1 MKGVYALWL
10 SCSVFLSGSQTV
22 LPPPQPPHACHQVST
37 CPPPSSPLSIC
48 EYSLLSRWMIA
59 YSWVVHIRPM
69 TYTLSLMAEKHQSCQ
84 EWQPSKPLSSPTWT
98 SSQAWAA
105 VGSCVQ
111 HSSQVESDR
120 LSRAGGLY
128 EVALKGLRRATNYEH
143 LSFNPYSVMDKQ
155 NLCMWSHPQSTLNTY
170 TLSHFHVSICSTH
183 TQKFKLYSIHT
194 HT

>member
-1 MKGVYALWL
+1 MRIFPAFQVDDCLFMRGSHSTDDIHPFFNGWKTPELPRMAALE
-10 SCSVFLSGSQTV
+10 T
-22 LPPPQPPHACHQVST
+22 
-37 CPPPSSPLSIC
+37 
-48 EYSLLSRWMIA
+48 
-59 YSWVVHIRPM
+59 
-69 TYTLSLMAEKHQSCQ
+69 
-84 EWQPSKPLSSPTWT
+84 SPTWT

-155 NLCMWSHPQSTLNTY
+155 SLCMWSHPQSTLNTY

-183 TQKFKLYSIHT
+183 TQKFKLYTIHT
-194 HT
+194 YINIHHLLKLFLLCLN